1 MAGNGSTKIC
11 GQQEPPLAGYGG
23 GHMAACHHPLN
34 LGLPAAPAEAPA
46 EARAGARAGS
56 EAAESL
62 PAVAGGE
69 GPAEEPQ

>member
-11 GQQEPPLAGYGG
+11 GQQELPLAGYGG

-34 LGLPAAPAEAPA
+34 LGLPAAPAAA
-46 EARAGARAGS
+46 AAAAGS

-69 GPAEEPQ
+69 VPAEEPQ

>member
-1 MAGNGSTKIC
+1 VAGNGSTKIC
-11 GQQEPPLAGYGG
+11 GRQEPPLAGYGG

-34 LGLPAAPAEAPA
+34 LGLPAAPAEAA
-46 EARAGARAGS
+46 AAAGS

-69 GPAEEPQ
+69 VPAEEPQ